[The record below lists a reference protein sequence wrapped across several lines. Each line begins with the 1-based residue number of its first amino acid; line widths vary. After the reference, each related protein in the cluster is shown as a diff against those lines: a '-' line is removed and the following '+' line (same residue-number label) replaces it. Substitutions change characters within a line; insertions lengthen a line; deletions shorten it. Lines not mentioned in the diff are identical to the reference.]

1 MPFFSRKEAPAPI
14 NLSDIM
20 EENEYDR
27 PKRNRYGISQGSSS
41 QGGKLRRKRVTRN
54 KRRYGR
60 KSRKHGRK
68 SRRH

>member
-14 NLSDIM
+14 NLSDMM

-27 PKRNRYGISQGSSS
+27 PKRNRYGISSS